1 MWSWFKRAVDTVSTD
16 KFRIKVITLK
26 DGTKKYY
33 PQYKGEVSSSYL
45 CLIKTGSDH
54 QYIVL
59 IDVSDHD
66 LLNSNYYYYSD
77 QEAAQEA
84 INDYKLQLELERAKQ
99 LESEEIIKL

>member
-45 CLIKTGSDH
+45 CIIRSKDALILT
-54 QYIVL
+54 
-59 IDVSDHD
+59 DVSDYQLVNGMYWHCV
-66 LLNSNYYYYSD
+66 SEV
-77 QEAAQEA
+77 EATALVDA
-84 INDYKLQLELERAKQ
+84 FKHQLTIERSKE